1 MTIHYNPY
9 TPLFCALVGVLLALV
24 VVPSAAQIAP
34 APVFDA
40 SYTSINDKA
49 LFIRGGDAELRE
61 TQYQFY
67 SLDLTPLINGQ
78 GKPTWSV
85 LSAQL
90 DANRT
95 FLEMRPLCVTADN
108 TTILHFTDGTV
119 ARYSIADNTW
129 SSPELVDPQGNVTFS
144 YSQPAVVDPTTGLV
158 YIPQGRPVNNIDD
171 SEKVLV
177 YDPSSKAVSNLDL
190 FSNSY
195 EMSYDDFAWN
205 AYRGSMMLLGRSF
218 LAGNANATVVWEM
231 TPQAHGGRKLIA
243 YGGYHDEENEK
254 TVGWTKSNKIYIL
267 DVATFTWSVGPTAP
281 EGRAYMACASSG
293 DYFVAWGGYTSG
305 VGLLS
310 SKTMYFNFVTNQ
322 WIDETWINNDTT
334 TTTVAPTVTPSSP
347 PEPNLNQES
356 PTNNATVIGGVIAG
370 AVALGTIIGI
380 LVVRHRRRPR
390 NSSSIDTTSADYPYG
405 KQGMPF
411 TETSDPHTIPTSG
424 YTPNK
429 DPQWNNHNIASSSPV
444 TGQDPQDASQIPV
457 QVYEEPPG
465 PHAYL
470 LNKFNHPQHI
480 SPFVSISDQSDSQQ
494 QQQQQQHQQRDG
506 LVWSGAPQDT
516 NESAMSPVED
526 PAEQLALVKAKH
538 EQRLERIQQE
548 REAELQ

>member
-1 MTIHYNPY
+1 
-9 TPLFCALVGVLLALV
+9 
-24 VVPSAAQIAP
+24 
-34 APVFDA
+34 
-40 SYTSINDKA
+40 
-49 LFIRGGDAELRE
+49 
-61 TQYQFY
+61 
-67 SLDLTPLINGQ
+67 
-78 GKPTWSV
+78 
-85 LSAQL
+85 
-90 DANRT
+90 
-95 FLEMRPLCVTADN
+95 MRPLCVTADN

-231 TPQAHGGRKLIA
+231 TPQGVWTKQKTKGIEFIIDDGSCMALAHGGRKLIA
-243 YGGYHDEENEK
+243 YGGYHDEKNEK
-254 TVGWTKSNKIYIL
+254 AVGWTKSNKIYIL
-267 DVATFTWSVGPTAP
+267 DVATFTWSVGPPAP

-356 PTNNATVIGGVIAG
+356 PTNNAAVIGGVIAG

-429 DPQWNNHNIASSSPV
+429 DPQWNNNRNMASSHPAAGSDSKYGCQIQ
-444 TGQDPQDASQIPV
+444 TQDYDAL
-457 QVYEEPPG
+457 PG
-465 PHAYL
+465 PHKYL
-470 LNKFNHPQHI
+470 LNEFNGPQYIPPLYPPKTNPCRNRNSVGNNTTDYGQEHLRTPA
-480 SPFVSISDQSDSQQ
+480 SP
-494 QQQQQQHQQRDG
+494 R
-506 LVWSGAPQDT
+506 
-516 NESAMSPVED
+516 
-526 PAEQLALVKAKH
+526 
-538 EQRLERIQQE
+538 
-548 REAELQ
+548 